1 MEHESIQ
8 FTGIISAIVFGLII
22 GLRHSTDGDHVVA
35 VSTMARDY
43 KSLFKGLWV
52 GVSWGLGHS
61 TPLLVLGT
69 LILLFKQSVLDFY
82 ESLAV
87 YFEFGVALML
97 LFLGFQVF
105 WKMYRGEFHI
115 HAHEH
120 DGESHKH
127 LHGTHQ
133 HEDSIDNSPHQET
146 KHGWF
151 PELIPFFRVKSY
163 AIGVVHGLAGSAA
176 VMLAIVPT
184 TPDFMSGILFLILFS
199 FGTMVSMALMT
210 VVMSYP
216 FTKFAKS
223 NAMAN
228 VVISIAGILSI
239 VLGLALGSD
248 IAFGT
253 DFTGILWY

>member
-8 FTGIISAIVFGLII
+8 FTGIISAIVFGLLI

-133 HEDSIDNSPHQET
+133 HEDSIDNSPHEET
-146 KHGWF
+146 
-151 PELIPFFRVKSY
+151 
-163 AIGVVHGLAGSAA
+163 
-176 VMLAIVPT
+176 
-184 TPDFMSGILFLILFS
+184 
-199 FGTMVSMALMT
+199 
-210 VVMSYP
+210 
-216 FTKFAKS
+216 
-223 NAMAN
+223 
-228 VVISIAGILSI
+228 
-239 VLGLALGSD
+239 
-248 IAFGT
+248 
-253 DFTGILWY
+253 